1 MEITENVEEYLE
13 ALFIL
18 DEKGKKIARITEVAE
33 SLGVAPPSAVEMLKK
48 IERQGLVNY
57 RAREGVSLT
66 KRGRTLAREIVRN
79 HRLAELLLTEVLKV
93 EMDDASQESVACAI
107 EHHIS
112 DKIAEAVCTKLGHPR
127 KCPHGNDIPIGK
139 CCPRSHNE
147 SNEPTR
153 EQLFHTPQE

>member
-18 DEKGKKIARITEVAE
+18 EEKGKSMAKITEVAE
-33 SLGVAPPSAVEMLKK
+33 TLGVAPPSAVEMLKK
-48 IERQGLVNY
+48 IERRGLVDY
-57 RAREGVSLT
+57 MARTGVSLT
-66 KRGRTLAREIVRN
+66 PNGRKLARRIVRN
-79 HRLAELLLTEVLKV
+79 HRLAELLLTQILKI

-127 KCPHGNDIPIGK
+127 KCPHGNNIPVGR
-139 CCPRSHNE
+139 CCPRI
-147 SNEPTR
+147 
-153 EQLFHTPQE
+153 